1 MSNNTIWI
9 KDLDKL
15 VKEYN
20 NSYHRTI
27 KMAPLNASKKSNE
40 NIVRKN
46 YNFKIINKKPKFS
59 IGDKVRI
66 SLLENT
72 FEKGY
77 TSNWSE
83 QIHIIDDIKS
93 SNVHY
98 YYYLKDLNGEKLDG
112 TFYQEELLKT
122 NMKENDLYIIEKII
136 NKVGNKYLVKWKG
149 YDNSFNSYVNKND
162 IVKYV

>member
-1 MSNNTIWI
+1 MKIM
-9 KDLDKL
+9 L
-15 VKEYN
+15 E
-20 NSYHRTI
+20 
-27 KMAPLNASKKSNE
+27 
-40 NIVRKN
+40 
-46 YNFKIINKKPKFS
+46 KIIILKLLQIRKKFK

-66 SLLENT
+66 SLLKNT

-83 QIHIIDDIKS
+83 QIYVIDDIKS
-93 SNVHY
+93 SNVH

-122 NMKENDLYIIEKII
+122 NTKENDLYIIEKII
-136 NKVGNKYLVKWKG
+136 KKVGNKYLVKWKG
-149 YDNSFNSYVNKND
+149 YANSFNSYVNKND

>member
-1 MSNNTIWI
+1 MNNNTIWI
-9 KDLDKL
+9 KDLNKL

-27 KMAPLNASKKSNE
+27 RMKPIDASKKSNE

-46 YNFKIINKKPKFS
+46 YNFKITNKEPRFS
-59 IGDKVRI
+59 ISDKVRV
-66 SLLENT
+66 SLLKNT

-77 TSNWSE
+77 TINWFE
-83 QIHIIDDIKS
+83 EIFIIYDIKT
-93 SNVHY
+93 SNVH

-122 NMKENDLYIIEKII
+122 NMKDDDLYIIEKII
-136 NKVGNKYLVKWKG
+136 KRINNKYLVKWKG
-149 YDNSFNSYVNKND
+149 YDDSFNSYVNEND
-162 IVKYV
+162 IVKYL

>member
-1 MSNNTIWI
+1 MNNNTIWI

-27 KMAPLNASKKSNE
+27 KIKPIDASKKSNE

-46 YNFKIINKKPKFS
+46 YNFEITYKKPKFS
-59 IGDKVRI
+59 IGDKVRV
-66 SLLENT
+66 SLLKNT

-83 QIHIIDDIKS
+83 EIFIIYDIKT

-98 YYYLKDLNGEKLDG
+98 NYLKDLNGEKLDG

-122 NMKENDLYIIEKII
+122 NMKENDLHTIEKII
-136 NKVGNKYLVKWKG
+136 KKINNK
-149 YDNSFNSYVNKND
+149 
-162 IVKYV
+162 

>member
-1 MSNNTIWI
+1 M
-9 KDLDKL
+9 DKL
-15 VKEYN
+15 DKEYN

-27 KMAPLNASKKSNE
+27 RMKPIDASKKSNE

-46 YNFKIINKKPKFS
+46 YNFKITDKNTKFL
-59 IGDKVRI
+59 IGDKVRV
-66 SLLENT
+66 LLLKST

-83 QIHIIDDIKS
+83 EIFIIYDIKTI
-93 SNVHY
+93 NVH

-122 NMKENDLYIIEKII
+122 NMKEKDLYIIEKII
-136 NKVGNKYLVKWKG
+136 IKINNKYLVKWKG
-149 YDNSFNSYVNKND
+149 YDDSFNSYVNENN
-162 IVKYV
+162 IVKYL

>member
-1 MSNNTIWI
+1 MN
-9 KDLDKL
+9 KL

-20 NSYHRTI
+20 NSYHRSI
-27 KMAPLNASKKSNE
+27 KMKPVDASKKSNE
-40 NIVRKN
+40 NIIRKN
-46 YNFKIINKKPKFS
+46 FNFEITNKKQKFK
-59 IGDKVRI
+59 IGDKVRV
-66 SLLENT
+66 SLLKNT

-83 QIHIIDDIKS
+83 QIYVIDDIKT
-93 SNVHY
+93 SNVHF
-98 YYYLKDLNGEKLDG
+98 YYLKDLNGEKLNG

-136 NKVGNKYLVKWKG
+136 RKVGDKYLIKWRN
-149 YDNSFNSYVNKND
+149 YSNDFNSWINKND